1 MENKLNLFIKQL
13 AQWRES
19 GLRVAG
25 MMVLAL
31 FILQSS
37 PLKANDY
44 LEKQNHYS
52 VMATG
57 QDVIHFVVPVYAYGK
72 GNDYY
77 VHKTSYIY
85 IDNITKNGVSESGTV
100 TIAKA
105 YSKRSADDSENKDY
119 SGGKGSAYVE
129 MKKGK
134 AIVTS
139 TYSGINEVVNEGES
153 SGKMLI
159 RTVEDDGCDHVTK
172 LEFDWYPPT
181 ELNQKKF
188 RINLKVYLYRNQ
200 ADPKDNNQ
208 SYTFDWHFDNSGQNF
223 TSNDNMVAPQLM
235 TPFLYTVSESG
246 AAAGFGAAAVPYMT
260 FQNVYGYYSSLN
272 SSKLIPV
279 KERSGMIYVETTDTV
294 QPAFSAKFDLERNAT
309 THERVQLNSNTVN
322 ILPYHRIYDFTATA
336 ETDNTDTYTGN
347 HVLT

>member
-139 TYSGINEVVNEGES
+139 TYSGINEVES
-153 SGKMLI
+153 ISI
-159 RTVEDDGCDHVTK
+159 NR
-172 LEFDWYPPT
+172 
-181 ELNQKKF
+181 QK
-188 RINLKVYLYRNQ
+188 Y
-200 ADPKDNNQ
+200 
-208 SYTFDWHFDNSGQNF
+208 
-223 TSNDNMVAPQLM
+223 
-235 TPFLYTVSESG
+235 
-246 AAAGFGAAAVPYMT
+246 
-260 FQNVYGYYSSLN
+260 
-272 SSKLIPV
+272 
-279 KERSGMIYVETTDTV
+279 
-294 QPAFSAKFDLERNAT
+294 
-309 THERVQLNSNTVN
+309 
-322 ILPYHRIYDFTATA
+322 
-336 ETDNTDTYTGN
+336 
-347 HVLT
+347 